1 VRREALTEGTEG
13 DRKREEALK
22 PLAGRICCLVGLLL
36 GVGGIIFSVLSASV
50 NLSAG
55 AVGIVLGLVGYFL
68 GVRRLGTATIAV
80 GVIALF
86 FMAAASTGLI
96 PGVAPPGHGYD

>member
-1 VRREALTEGTEG
+1 LTEHTDQG
-13 DRKREEALK
+13 RKREAAPKL
-22 PLAGRICCLVGLLL
+22 LLGRVCCLVGLLF
-36 GVGGIIFSVLSASV
+36 GAGGIAFSVLSASV

-55 AVGIVLGLVGYFL
+55 ALGIVLGLVGYFL
-68 GVRRLGTATIAV
+68 GVRRLGAVAIAV

>member
-1 VRREALTEGTEG
+1 L
-13 DRKREEALK
+13 
-22 PLAGRICCLVGLLL
+22 GLLF
-36 GVGGIIFSVLSASV
+36 GVGGIAFLIVSASV

-55 AVGIVLGLVGYFL
+55 FVGIVLGLVGYFL
-68 GVRRLGTATIAV
+68 GVRRLGAVAIAV

>member
-1 VRREALTEGTEG
+1 LTEGTYQG
-13 DRKREEALK
+13 RKREEALK
-22 PLAGRICCLVGLLL
+22 WLVGRICCLVGLLF

-55 AVGIVLGLVGYFL
+55 AVGIVLGLVGYYLDVRWL
-68 GVRRLGTATIAV
+68 GAGAIAV

-96 PGVAPPGHGYD
+96 LGVAPPGHGYD